1 MPLDTHFEFTFY
13 LLSSNDISFFTLD
26 LLIFSVFFL
35 FLLLLVLQVFE
46 FLFCFLSLGVI
57 RVILLFL
64 ILFVLILLCKL
75 LQNLNVFLSGILLKA
90 VASIMH
96 NKDLPLQ
103 VYDVVVMKRS
113 VRVKDKGED
122 LGLSLIVIPHLSLV
136 YQPPTVDEDKTS
148 HVRVSL
154 ELTELL

>member
-1 MPLDTHFEFTFY
+1 
-13 LLSSNDISFFTLD
+13 
-26 LLIFSVFFL
+26 
-35 FLLLLVLQVFE
+35 
-46 FLFCFLSLGVI
+46 
-57 RVILLFL
+57 
-64 ILFVLILLCKL
+64 
-75 LQNLNVFLSGILLKA
+75 
-90 VASIMH
+90 MH

-136 YQPPTVDEDKTS
+136 NQPPAVDEDETS